1 MVEAEMLVP
10 VGIAGL
16 TRIAGFILRVALV
29 VSLVILVGHLSMPET
44 KTVWRV
50 YESPS
55 DFFRIMCGVALCAWI
70 AAQLLRA
77 PKDAKALQTWL
88 YLGLLAVPFALLC
101 IVGTW

>member
-1 MVEAEMLVP
+1 MVP
-10 VGIAGL
+10 VGIAGR
-16 TRIAGFILRVALV
+16 TGFILRVALV

-55 DFFRIMCGVALCAWI
+55 DFFRIICGVVLCAWI

-77 PKDAKALQTWL
+77 PKDAKSLQTWL

>member
-1 MVEAEMLVP
+1 MLVP

-16 TRIAGFILRVALV
+16 TRVAGFILRIAFV
-29 VSLVILVGHLSMPET
+29 VSLVIWIGHLSMPET
-44 KTVWRV
+44 KTLWRV

-70 AAQLLRA
+70 AAQLLRT
-77 PKDAKALQTWL
+77 PKDAEALQTWL

>member
-1 MVEAEMLVP
+1 MLVP

-29 VSLVILVGHLSMPET
+29 VSLVIWVGHLSMPET

-50 YESPS
+50 YESPN

-88 YLGLLAVPFALLC
+88 YLGLFAVPFVLLC
-101 IVGTW
+101 IIGTW